1 MLYRNSGDE
10 NCKKMLVQADDFKI
24 HEDDDY
30 IEQAAATTW
39 TEKSYPIDQNNTIGN
54 TFNLRL
60 GIQSNVADYLIDNI
74 RLKEN
79 SNTTGISM
87 IDNESEMKNDVI
99 YTISGVRTQKVTKGI
114 YIVNG
119 KKVVIK

>member
-1 MLYRNSGDE
+1 M
-10 NCKKMLVQADDFKI
+10 K
-24 HEDDDY
+24 
-30 IEQAAATTW
+30 
-39 TEKSYPIDQNNTIGN
+39 IGN

>member
-1 MLYRNSGDE
+1 MKKCFTLLCMMICTLAIHAENVTLSGD
-10 NCKKMLVQADDFKI
+10 
-24 HEDDDY
+24 Y
-30 IEQAAATTW
+30 
-39 TEKSYPIDQNNTIGN
+39 
-54 TFNLRL
+54 
-60 GIQSNVADYLIDNI
+60 I

-79 SNTTGISM
+79 PIATGISM